1 MSPTG
6 NLPPG
11 LKSPIQLMPLTG
23 VRMDGVFAEAHRA
36 TAAVQGAAYKAV
48 TYTPG
53 MAISLAT
60 HRASLLP

>member
-6 NLPPG
+6 NLPLG
-11 LKSPIQLMPLTG
+11 LKSPIQLMSLTG
-23 VRMDGVFAEAHRA
+23 IRMDSVFSEARRVP
-36 TAAVQGAAYKAV
+36 AAVQGAAYKAA
-48 TYTPG
+48 TYIPG